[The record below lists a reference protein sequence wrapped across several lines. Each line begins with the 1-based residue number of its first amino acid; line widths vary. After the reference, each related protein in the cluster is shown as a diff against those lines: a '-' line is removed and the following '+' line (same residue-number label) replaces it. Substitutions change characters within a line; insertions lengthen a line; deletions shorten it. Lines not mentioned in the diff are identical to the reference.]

1 MARES
6 LGRVGKG
13 LRTVSEKAPRIS
25 VIFPAYNEAARI
37 GRTLELAYA
46 YLDSQPFDY
55 ELIVSADGNDGTR
68 EAAQAVATKRGRMTV
83 LGDAQR
89 RGKGHGVRSGVR
101 AAQGEI
107 VGFTDADNK
116 TPIEELANVLPW
128 FDEGYDLVIGSRA
141 SSESLITRRQPL
153 YRRAGSR
160 VFAAAMH
167 LATGLWE
174 IQDTQCGFKFFRA
187 QVAKDL
193 FFRQRVD
200 GYMFDVE
207 ILALAL
213 KSRYR
218 IKQVGIRWAD
228 DGDSRLDLVS
238 GNWRNMIDLMKIGW
252 RNLTIR

>member
-1 MARES
+1 M
-6 LGRVGKG
+6 
-13 LRTVSEKAPRIS
+13 SEKTPRIS
-25 VIFPAYNEAARI
+25 VVLPAYNEAASI

-46 YLDSQPFDY
+46 YLDKQSFDY
-55 ELIVSADGNDGTR
+55 ELIVCADGVDGTR
-68 EAAQAVATKRGRMTV
+68 EAAEAIATKRGRMTV
-83 LGDAQR
+83 LGDPQR
-89 RGKGHGVRSGVR
+89 RGKGRGVRSGVR
-101 AAQGEI
+101 VARGEI

-116 TPIEELANVLPW
+116 TPIEELAKILPW

-167 LATGLWE
+167 VATGLWE

-187 QVAKDL
+187 PVAKDL
-193 FFRQRVD
+193 FARQTVD

-213 KSRYR
+213 KSGYR

-228 DGDSRLDLVS
+228 DGDSRLELLS
-238 GNWRNMIDLMKIGW
+238 GNWRNAIDLMKISW
-252 RNLTIR
+252 RNITNRSRAR